1 LGGALKEGDTA
12 DALEAL
18 YHKRLDEI
26 EADLRLYLRDGTINT
41 MIFDI
46 QLPKEVDTP
55 EVETS
60 AGLSARLA
68 LAEMLSNTR
77 GRDGHAGAAYAALA
91 REYPNRPEIE
101 EGWGRLC
108 GHQHKP
114 GDAIRHYA
122 RAVELGGKDPRLF
135 LEYSRILYISDRL
148 ADAIDTLEKAARL
161 NPDNDEIRFELGSA
175 YMQHGNYKEAAAELH
190 TVKNVQPAHAYRYYY
205 DMAFSEYRL
214 GQTAEAKV
222 HAAKARA
229 VTNHPGELA
238 TLDGLDHALE
248 APAARADEA
257 GPAIASATG
266 DSAGATDT
274 GRQGP
279 AQASAT
285 PQDQTVSATPTV
297 HSVEGL
303 LEHLECGE
311 FARLHVR
318 VDGRIRIFVITDS
331 LAVNMRDRHG
341 APVYLQCGPQKPPRA
356 LRIEYQAQ
364 PGQPDAVRLL
374 EFK

>member
-1 LGGALKEGDTA
+1 
-12 DALEAL
+12 
-18 YHKRLDEI
+18 
-26 EADLRLYLRDGTINT
+26 
-41 MIFDI
+41 
-46 QLPKEVDTP
+46 
-55 EVETS
+55 
-60 AGLSARLA
+60 
-68 LAEMLSNTR
+68 
-77 GRDGHAGAAYAALA
+77 
-91 REYPNRPEIE
+91 
-101 EGWGRLC
+101 
-108 GHQHKP
+108 
-114 GDAIRHYA
+114 
-122 RAVELGGKDPRLF
+122 VELGGKDPRLF
-135 LEYSRILYISDRL
+135 LEYSRILYISGRL
-148 ADAIDTLEKAARL
+148 PDAIDTLEKAAKL

-190 TVKNVQPAHAYRYYY
+190 TVKSVLPAHAYRYYY

-222 HAAKARA
+222 HAAKARQS
-229 VTNHPGELA
+229 TQHPGELA

-257 GPAIASATG
+257 GPARATG
-266 DSAGATDT
+266 DSATATDT
-274 GRQGP
+274 VREGP

-285 PQDQTVSATPTV
+285 PQAQAAPAV
-297 HSVEGL
+297 HSVEGI

-356 LRIEYQAQ
+356 LRIEYQE
-364 PGQPDAVRLL
+364 QPDAPGAVRLL